1 MAVTEAESRMEM
13 LSRHQQ
19 EIKELRNREIEL
31 KKAAAKGSK
40 AEQKAKKKAIEE
52 EISGKDAAMKE
63 RQARELATL
72 GFAGSEDTNAGRLD
86 GLVRAIAGVGVSSAA
101 AVAAPPRISK
111 GKKWRD
117 RRAQQ
122 DAEREQR
129 IQDEQALLVSDRKVE
144 EDVLAAKLQ
153 PLGLSLKEI
162 KPDGH
167 CLYRAVED
175 QLQLHPSA
183 PQYSFQE
190 LRKIAAG
197 YIREHPEDFVPFI
210 GGDVELEDYCREIES
225 TAAWGGQLEL
235 EALSH
240 ALQKHIFVFSA
251 EMAIVEMG
259 SGFQR
264 DGTNPSIKLSYHK
277 HAFGLG
283 EHYNSLVPA

>member
-1 MAVTEAESRMEM
+1 
-13 LSRHQQ
+13 
-19 EIKELRNREIEL
+19 
-31 KKAAAKGSK
+31 
-40 AEQKAKKKAIEE
+40 
-52 EISGKDAAMKE
+52 
-63 RQARELATL
+63 
-72 GFAGSEDTNAGRLD
+72 
-86 GLVRAIAGVGVSSAA
+86 
-101 AVAAPPRISK
+101 PPRISK

-117 RRAQQ
+117 RRVQQ

-129 IQDEQALLVSDRKVE
+129 IQDEQALLVSV
-144 EDVLAAKLQ
+144 
-153 PLGLSLKEI
+153 GLSLEEI

-175 QLQLHPSA
+175 QLHLHPSA

-259 SGFQR
+259 SEFQR
-264 DGTNPSIKLSYHK
+264 DGTNPSIRLSY
-277 HAFGLG
+277 AFGLG
-283 EHYNSLVPA
+283 ERYNSV

>member
-1 MAVTEAESRMEM
+1 MVLLDIRASTNVCLHDKRIPGSILLIAALRSSLNSKMACKSLGSRSLHRVRMEYQWRQVVWTTDDV
-13 LSRHQQ
+13 SSK
-19 EIKELRNREIEL
+19 EIKEQRSSSRRPLSRAARRSKRPRRGRNLRAGDEGGHEFR
-31 KKAAAKGSK
+31 AAGQSRVRRQ
-40 AEQKAKKKAIEE
+40 ESPRGR
-52 EISGKDAAMKE
+52 SGGIDE
-63 RQARELATL
+63 R
-72 GFAGSEDTNAGRLD
+72 S
-86 GLVRAIAGVGVSSAA
+86 
-101 AVAAPPRISK
+101 
-111 GKKWRD
+111 
-117 RRAQQ
+117 
-122 DAEREQR
+122 REQR
-129 IQDEQALLVSDRKVE
+129 IQDEQVLLVSVE
-144 EDVLAAKLQ
+144 EDVLAAELQ

-240 ALQKHIFVFSA
+240 ALQKHIFVF
-251 EMAIVEMG
+251 
-259 SGFQR
+259 
-264 DGTNPSIKLSYHK
+264 
-277 HAFGLG
+277 
-283 EHYNSLVPA
+283 